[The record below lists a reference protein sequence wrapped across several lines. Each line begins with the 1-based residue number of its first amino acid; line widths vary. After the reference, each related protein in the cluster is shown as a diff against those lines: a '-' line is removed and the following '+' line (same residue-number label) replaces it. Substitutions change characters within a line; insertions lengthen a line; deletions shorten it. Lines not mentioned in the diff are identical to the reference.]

1 MMRKCAGAF
10 AALCSLTLAF
20 HAPVMA
26 FAAQT
31 GIDPTVPTRSSIPK
45 ERAQLLAKKK
55 YKLSKTIY
63 KKIGGW
69 WTDASSGGY
78 DRKITRSKFKIYSRA
93 TGKSVGTMKICGS
106 KTVKGGYLIR
116 LKNSNGA
123 KLCYRYNK
131 KADVMENF
139 YNGWKADPNYYSGS
153 SSMFRGKWK

>member
-63 KKIGGW
+63 KKVGG
-69 WTDASSGGY
+69 
-78 DRKITRSKFKIYSRA
+78 
-93 TGKSVGTMKICGS
+93 
-106 KTVKGGYLIR
+106 
-116 LKNSNGA
+116 
-123 KLCYRYNK
+123 
-131 KADVMENF
+131 
-139 YNGWKADPNYYSGS
+139 
-153 SSMFRGKWK
+153 